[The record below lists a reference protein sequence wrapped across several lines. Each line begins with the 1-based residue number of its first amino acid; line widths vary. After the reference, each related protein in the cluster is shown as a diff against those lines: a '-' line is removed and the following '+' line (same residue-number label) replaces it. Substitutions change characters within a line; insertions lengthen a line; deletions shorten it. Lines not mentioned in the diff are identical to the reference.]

1 MVVQLPPEK
10 HVADS
15 PADLDAG
22 VTEDVEGGVIDDAR
36 ARHRRERWAGAIVAL
51 IAVGL
56 GLVFGLGGG
65 GGGSASPGRHGGGR
79 PPGAAT
85 HGSAQVSGVVT
96 HVRTALEFGLL
107 APGVGWAATDRNFY
121 LTRDGGSRWQVLS
134 QASKRTLTVHVA
146 ISGIAPDRPLAEDLG
161 STSSP
166 SAHVLAVSF
175 MSRWHVASCR
185 DGASVPVGELALSLD
200 AGRTWATHLLP
211 GCELET
217 SLSFVNSHLGY
228 TVATPSAHDSGL
240 YRTTDGGTH
249 WRLVS
254 RFPAPMTVSFG
265 NSSDGLAFVT
275 PNTTSAA
282 AVLYRTTDGGRNW
295 RRLSI
300 CGDTPDPTF
309 TVYCDPPISFGRR
322 GVVLAIAQ
330 DLSKAHSD
338 RAFLYSTTDAG
349 RHWVRHAVP
358 PLDSPEMPAFSAPNP
373 NDIFVY
379 SSNGVLHTS
388 TNGGRTWSSISEP
401 QFRTMSEMQFIS
413 PDYGWLLEPG
423 HFDFT
428 TDAGRTWKP
437 IGTR

>member
-1 MVVQLPPEK
+1 MVLQLPTEPE
-10 HVADS
+10 ADPT
-15 PADLDAG
+15 PAD
-22 VTEDVEGGVIDDAR
+22 DVEAGVIDDAR
-36 ARHRRERWAGAIVAL
+36 ARHRRERWAGAFVAA
-51 IAVGL
+51 IAVAI
-56 GLVFGLGGG
+56 GLVFGLNGG
-65 GGGSASPGRHGGGR
+65 GGGSAAPGRHDGGR
-79 PPGAAT
+79 PPGAAK
-85 HGSAQVSGVVT
+85 HGSAQASGVVT
-96 HVRTALEFGLL
+96 HVGSVLEFGLL

-134 QASKRTLTVHVA
+134 QARKRTVAAHVA
-146 ISGIAPDRPLAEDLG
+146 VSGIYPGRPLAEDLG

-175 MSRWHVASCR
+175 MSRWHAAASCR
-185 DGASVPVGELALSLD
+185 APASVPVGVLALSPD
-200 AGRTWATHLLP
+200 AGQTWATHLLP
-211 GCELET
+211 GCELPA

-228 TVATPSAHDSGL
+228 AVATGSAHDSGL
-240 YRTTDGGTH
+240 YRTSDGGAR

-265 NSSDGLAFVT
+265 SSSDGLAFVT
-275 PNTTSAA
+275 PNTASAA
-282 AVLYRTTDGGRNW
+282 AVLYRTTDGGRSW

-309 TVYCDPPISFGRR
+309 TVYCDQPVSFGRR

-338 RAFLYSTTDAG
+338 RAFLYGTADAG

-379 SSNGVLHTS
+379 STNGVLHTS
-388 TNGGRTWSSISEP
+388 IDGGRTWSSISEP
-401 QFRTMSEMQFIS
+401 QFRTEFQMQFINA
-413 PDYGWLLEPG
+413 DYGWMALPHG
-423 HFDFT
+423 FDYT
-428 TDAGRTWKP
+428 TDGGRTWKP